1 MAKTIDV
8 TLASM
13 KSNGLE
19 RISPKGVIRA
29 QVTRAVDDEEVHHQE
44 ILYFRFNFDEP
55 MHPSGAFG
63 IRPGE
68 SLSFNVTK
76 QLTVKGDEDGD
87 GRPDEMLVFDYDL
100 KESELE
106 IYQGSFKR
114 KVRFDEIDGF
124 TTVTCDYNAR
134 GFVVEPGVGLR
145 HVCQI
150 LATYTINLISG

>member
-1 MAKTIDV
+1 
-8 TLASM
+8 
-13 KSNGLE
+13 
-19 RISPKGVIRA
+19 
-29 QVTRAVDDEEVHHQE
+29 
-44 ILYFRFNFDEP
+44 

-63 IRPGE
+63 IRPGA

-87 GRPDEMLVFDYDL
+87 GQPDEMLVFDYDL
-100 KESELE
+100 EESGDE

-124 TTVTCDYNAR
+124 KTVTCDYNAR
-134 GFVVEPGVGLR
+134 GFVVVAGVGPR

>member
-44 ILYFRFNFDEP
+44 ILYFRLNPDEP

-63 IRPGE
+63 IRPGQ

-76 QLTVKGDEDGD
+76 RLAVAGDENGD
-87 GRPDEMLVFDYDL
+87 GQPDEMLIFDYDL
-100 KESELE
+100 EESELE
-106 IYQGSFKR
+106 KYQGSFKR
-114 KVRFDEIDGF
+114 QVRFEDIDGF

-134 GFVVEPGVGLR
+134 GFVVVEGVGTR
-145 HVCQI
+145 PTCQI